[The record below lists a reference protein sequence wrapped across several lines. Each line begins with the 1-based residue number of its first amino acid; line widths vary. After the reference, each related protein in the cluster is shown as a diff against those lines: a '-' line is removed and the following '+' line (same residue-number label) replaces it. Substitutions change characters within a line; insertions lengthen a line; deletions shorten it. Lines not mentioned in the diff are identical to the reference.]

1 MTKCVILAAG
11 MGSRLRPYTNNL
23 PKTLV
28 PFLGKPIVNYQL
40 AVLKTCG
47 ITDISLVTGY
57 RAEKLSHIKLKSFKN
72 VRYKSTNMV
81 YSLLCARSFF
91 EKADEDLL
99 ISYGD
104 IIYEKEILY
113 KLLQSD
119 RDFTITTDDNWE
131 ILWRARMNDPLSDA
145 EVLKFD
151 YNNEISEIGRKPV
164 NLKEVESQYM
174 GLIKISRKRIKNFL
188 DFLADYQEDKLDKLD
203 MTSLIQDLINN
214 NWVISAARVKSGW
227 LEFDSKDDL
236 ELFEGLFALGEL
248 DSLIKL

>member
-104 IIYEKEILY
+104 IIYEKKFCTNYCKVIVI
-113 KLLQSD
+113 S
-119 RDFTITTDDNWE
+119 ITTDDNWE

-145 EVLKFD
+145 GF
-151 YNNEISEIGRKPV
+151 
-164 NLKEVESQYM
+164 
-174 GLIKISRKRIKNFL
+174 
-188 DFLADYQEDKLDKLD
+188 
-203 MTSLIQDLINN
+203 
-214 NWVISAARVKSGW
+214 
-227 LEFDSKDDL
+227 
-236 ELFEGLFALGEL
+236 
-248 DSLIKL
+248 